1 MVFPEL
7 CSSTDAGP
15 SDFSRLQMNKGR
27 GLFTEAAHFRN
38 ISTATLSLSRIYIY
52 MYILI
57 YAHTY
62 INNYNI
68 YIYIY
73 IEGGREG
80 ERERESYTYVICTV
94 CLYHWLSLHISI
106 YWVDLGFSYFKP
118 CTPGPPP
125 PQPARVRVLHAAS
138 QHQRHGHGGHGHG
151 RPGRGRCDRFY
162 GSFWG
167 DFINKVMIW

>member
-1 MVFPEL
+1 MWFFPNFVHQPTQVQVTSPGCKWTKVVASL
-7 CSSTDAGP
+7 R
-15 SDFSRLQMNKGR
+15 RLP
-27 GLFTEAAHFRN
+27 
-38 ISTATLSLSRIYIY
+38 ISETSLLPLSLSLVYI
-52 MYILI
+52 YILI

-62 INNYNI
+62 I
-68 YIYIY
+68 YISR
-73 IEGGREG
+73 EGG
-80 ERERESYTYVICTV
+80 RERESYTYVICTV